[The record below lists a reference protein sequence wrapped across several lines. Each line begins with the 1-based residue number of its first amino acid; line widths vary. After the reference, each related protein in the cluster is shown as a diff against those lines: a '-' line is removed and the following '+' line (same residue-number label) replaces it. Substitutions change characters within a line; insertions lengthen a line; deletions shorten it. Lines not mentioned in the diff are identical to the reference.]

1 MTQITGKRLAIWRR
15 SSFRLV
21 TGSVTAIVLALNLGV
36 QNAFP
41 QSLPSGDSANLTA
54 AKPMA
59 PAKNLTNTSPTVTSA
74 AIYASNWQSAM
85 AIWNAS
91 KLNQND
97 TGTYGPR
104 IAELR
109 SSSNWATNQI
119 VDYSGFF
126 QDTTNSVKY
135 DQIHNFDSSA
145 YLDESGTLN
154 STYGKYSSV
163 ALPIQVKRDYV
174 MVPNQKFLVARYTL
188 TNPSASAVNWKVLDQ
203 VHLNNTVPANNVSA
217 SYDATRKAFFG
228 DMTASGQSVVTLGAF
243 QTPTSYQAGNDA
255 DCVAA
260 HPTASAWCQ
269 FDTNGVLSNN
279 ATLATP
285 NVDLGLQNSVT
296 IPANSSQTL
305 YYYLGLGTTLAT
317 AQAAADTARA
327 QTGAYWFTTTA
338 SNYSTWLAGG
348 NAVSTTDTGVNTAY
362 LRNLV
367 VMKNSQNPTNGLFPA
382 ATNPGSYGYKAW
394 VRDSSFDAM
403 ALDAAGHYA
412 EAAQYWNWMATN
424 MLAGGTWHTTY
435 DLWSGNYVSFV
446 EPEYDSIGQFLT
458 GVYKH
463 YTDTGS
469 ASFLTGVWSQ
479 VQAAANFVQSNIGTN
494 GFGPADA
501 SIWEESV
508 QFNVFTQAF
517 YIAGLRAA
525 ALLAKVQSSPT
536 NADNWNGSAT
546 TILSAVQR
554 SYSWS
559 PAGMFNDT
567 TGYYNR
573 GVSTTGAVNPLIDS
587 SSLALIVL
595 GDIEA
600 NSSRATSMVS
610 AIETSLTHD
619 GVGLARYTG
628 DPYYYSSPYNPA
640 GNEAGSA
647 EPTWPNVTMFDA
659 MYEVFTGRSTDAFAK
674 LQWYASR
681 SGIGYMP
688 PGEAVSWKTGQPI
701 ISTMSEPLT
710 ASSFIMAALSYGGSY
725 DPRITA
731 SNTNLGAAATINVTT
746 NAHADWP
753 QWKEIPY
760 ASTPKGASLSGS
772 SMTDVRRV
780 YVSND
785 ATNLYV
791 RVDNSSGALSGF
803 NTAPKFGLLVYAQ
816 DFNHSGLLTS
826 RSVGQYGRTLDHPMN
841 YLAGRWSDGTNFST
855 FAAGA
860 SAWNFT
866 TNLGSIA
873 PQWDTTTG
881 RIEAQ
886 IPLSSFASSGSAAM
900 GSWSNLDVEIAYQN
914 PSTGT
919 WADDNVAAI
928 NYRLTGSG
936 TAWLYG
942 NTLGKE
948 MSTLTTD
955 KARYATGASV
965 NITGRLVNPQTA
977 AQSGATLTLHYTHV
991 GVTVGTDQTATVN
1004 LAAGQAKDFAVSWSP
1019 PTTDYQ
1025 GYLVQATLTDSTG
1038 SVLDTSQTAVD
1049 VSSNWN
1055 KFPRYGFVTDFSDN
1069 YNQTLTT
1076 NHLNL
1081 YHLDGIQF
1089 YDSEWKHHI
1098 PLAGTVA
1105 SPASSWVNIDS
1116 NTNYMHS
1123 IQALISDAHGT
1134 SAVAMSYN
1142 LIYGAWAG
1150 YGTDGSGVNS
1160 QWGLWYNNN
1169 CTSQANV
1176 SLPDPPLATPYLFLF
1191 DPGNTNWQSYIFGKE
1206 QNANSVYAFDGWQAD
1221 GFGSIGTVYSC
1232 SGTSVNLAN
1241 EFSGF
1246 LTNAHTA
1253 LGGSLVFNAV
1263 GQYGQQQIA
1272 ANADLAFLY
1281 TECWPFLGQTT
1292 YNDLRTS
1299 ITNNNTWSGN
1309 AKSTVLAAYP
1319 DQTYSNSFSSSA
1331 PGFFNTPGVLYEDAT
1346 IFASGAS
1353 HIELGDVD
1361 HMLDQPNYLNWNLD
1375 MPAALQQSMVSY
1387 YNFLTAYENLLRD
1400 GLSDS
1405 SNAISFPGGPTTST
1419 SATAGTV
1426 WTFARAKTG
1435 TDVLHFINMLNL
1447 TSVDWMD
1454 TNATQPAPTVK
1465 TNVAVKY
1472 YYTSSTSPSSVRFAS
1487 PDVNGGTAQ
1496 SLSFSTG
1503 TDGGGHYVT
1512 FTLPT
1517 LNYWDMAWVNY

>member
-1 MTQITGKRLAIWRR
+1 MTRFRVSNWTNRRHVWLFKSSLAGLLALA
-15 SSFRLV
+15 LV
-21 TGSVTAIVLALNLGV
+21 TTTLSMSTRAASALTAN
-36 QNAFP
+36 P
-41 QSLPSGDSANLTA
+41 QTTAQNLTA
-54 AKPMA
+54 SS
-59 PAKNLTNTSPTVTSA
+59 TTSVAS
-74 AIYASNWQSAM
+74 IYASNWSNLTS
-85 AIWNAS
+85 IWMAS

-97 TGTYGPR
+97 TGTFGPR
-104 IAELR
+104 IAELH
-109 SSSNWATNQI
+109 SSSNWAVNQI
-119 VDYSGFF
+119 NDYSGFF

-135 DQIHNFDSSA
+135 DQIHNFNSSA
-145 YLDESGTLN
+145 YLDENGVVN
-154 STYGKYSSV
+154 STFGTYSGST
-163 ALPIQVKRDYV
+163 LPIQIKRDYV
-174 MVPNQKFLVARYTL
+174 AVPNQPFLVVRYTL
-188 TNPSASAVNWKVLDQ
+188 TNPSTTTSVNWKILDQ
-203 VHLNNTVPANNVSA
+203 VHLHNTSATTNVSA
-217 SYDATRKAFFG
+217 TYDATRNAFFG
-228 DMTASGQSVVTLGAF
+228 DMTASTQPVVTLGAF
-243 QTPTSYQAGNDA
+243 QTATSHQAGNDS
-255 DCVAA
+255 DCVATDA
-260 HPTASAWCQ
+260 TASAWCQ
-269 FDTNGVLSNN
+269 FDTNGTLSNN
-279 ATLATP
+279 GTLSTP
-285 NVDLGLQNSVT
+285 NVDLAFHNSVT
-296 IPANSSQTL
+296 IAANSSQTL
-305 YYYLGLGTTLAT
+305 YYYLGLGTTLAG

-338 SNYSTWLAGG
+338 SNYATWLASGKTL
-348 NAVSTTDTGVNTAY
+348 STSDSGVNTAY
-362 LRNLV
+362 ARNLV
-367 VMKNSQNPTNGLFPA
+367 VIKNSQNPTNGLFPA

-394 VRDSSFDAM
+394 VRDSSFTAM
-403 ALDAAGHYA
+403 ALDAAGHYS
-412 EAAQYWNWMATN
+412 EAALYWNWMAAN
-424 MLAGGTWHTTY
+424 ELSGGTWHTTY
-435 DLWSGNYVSFV
+435 DLWTGNWISFV
-446 EPEYDSIGQFLT
+446 EPEYDSIGQFLV

-463 YTDTGS
+463 YLDTGS
-469 ASFLTGVWSQ
+469 TSFLTGVWSQ
-479 VQAAANFVQSNIGTN
+479 VQAAANYVQSNIGTN

-508 QFNVFTQAF
+508 QYNVFTQAF
-517 YIAGLRAA
+517 YVAGLKAA
-525 ALLAKVQSSPT
+525 ALIAQVESSPT
-536 NADNWNGSAT
+536 NADNWNGSAS

-554 SYSWS
+554 SYSWN
-559 PAGMFNDT
+559 PAGMYNDT

-573 GVSTTGAVNPLIDS
+573 GVTTATTGTPNTLIDS
-587 SSLALIVL
+587 SSLALIVF
-595 GDIEA
+595 GDIDA
-600 NSSRATSMVS
+600 SSSRATSMVS
-610 AIETSLTHD
+610 AIEKSLTHD

-659 MYEVFTGRSTDAFAK
+659 MYEVFTGRSSDAFAK

-681 SGIGYMP
+681 SGTGYMP
-688 PGEAVSWKTGQPI
+688 PGEAVSWTTGRPI
-701 ISTMSEPLT
+701 LSTMSEPLT
-710 ASSFIMAALSYGGSY
+710 ASSFIMAALSYSGQY
-725 DPRITA
+725 DPRVTA
-731 SNTNLGAAATINVTT
+731 SNTNLGSSAPVTVTT

-753 QWKEIPY
+753 QWREIPY
-760 ASTPKGASLSGS
+760 AQTPSGNSISGS
-772 SMTDVRRV
+772 AMTDVRRV

-791 RVDNSSGALSGF
+791 RIDNASGSLSGY
-803 NTAPKFGLLVYAQ
+803 NTAPKFAIEVYAQ
-816 DFNHSGLLTS
+816 DFNHSGSIAS
-826 RSVGQYGRTLDHPMN
+826 RTTGQYGRTLDHPMN
-841 YLAGRWSDGTNFST
+841 YLAARWSDSSTFST
-855 FAAGA
+855 FAAGT
-860 SAWNFT
+860 STWNWT
-866 TNLGSIA
+866 TNLGTIA

-881 RIEAQ
+881 RAEAA
-886 IPLSSFASSGSAAM
+886 IPLSSLASSGSAAM
-900 GSWSNLDVEIAYQN
+900 GSWSNLNIGLAYLN
-914 PSTGT
+914 PSTGVWT
-919 WADDNVAAI
+919 DDDLAAV

-948 MSTLTTD
+948 ISSLTTD
-955 KARYATGASV
+955 KARYATGALV

-977 AQSGATLTLHYTHV
+977 AQSGATLTLHYTHL
-991 GVTVGTDQTATVN
+991 GTTVGTDQTASVN
-1004 LAAGQAKDFAVSWSP
+1004 LAAGQAADFAVSWSP

-1025 GYLVQATLTDSTG
+1025 GYLVEGTLTDSTG

-1049 VSSNWN
+1049 VSSNWK

-1076 NHLNL
+1076 NRLNL

-1105 SPASSWVNIDS
+1105 SPASSWVNIDN

-1123 IQALISDAHGT
+1123 IQSLISDAHGT

-1221 GFGSIGTVYSC
+1221 GFGSIGTVYNC

-1241 EFSGF
+1241 QFSAF

-1253 LGGSLVFNAV
+1253 LGGDLVFNAV

-1272 ANADLAFLY
+1272 ANANLAFLY

-1299 ITNNNTWSGN
+1299 VTNNNTWSSS

-1331 PGFFNTPGVLYEDAT
+1331 PGFLNTPGVLYEDAT

-1405 SNAISFPGGPTTST
+1405 SNAISFPGGPATSI

-1465 TNVAVKY
+1465 ANVAVKY

-1487 PDVNGGTAQ
+1487 PDANGGTAR

-1517 LNYWDMAWVNY
+1517 LNYWDMAWVTY